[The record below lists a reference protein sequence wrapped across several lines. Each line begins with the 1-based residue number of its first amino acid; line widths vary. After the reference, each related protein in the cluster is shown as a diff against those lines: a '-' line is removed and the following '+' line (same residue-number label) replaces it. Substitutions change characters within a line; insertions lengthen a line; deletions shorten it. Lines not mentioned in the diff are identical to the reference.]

1 MCCKYGFWDFSRSSQ
16 NAARPVNRAFQQEH
30 KTSSL
35 FQIPYLQHI
44 HPKNPLI
51 SPLYADLTGLPPIRI
66 HVGDDEILLDDS
78 RRYFE
83 RALAAGVDAALDIWM
98 GMPHGF
104 VTNIIDFNAAAQA
117 HQETGAFLERVL
129 SESPHSLRKEIRRR
143 AYEIYLGRGREPG
156 HEIDDWLQAERELT
170 TDRSKAANK

>member
-1 MCCKYGFWDFSRSSQ
+1 SQ
-16 NAARPVNRAFQQEH
+16 AAALIR
-30 KTSSL
+30 
-35 FQIPYLQHI
+35 PYLNATD
-44 HPKNPLI
+44 PKYPLI

-78 RRYFE
+78 RRYAE
-83 RALAAGVDAALDIWM
+83 RALTTGVDAGLDIWM

-104 VTNIIDFNAAAQA
+104 VTNVSGFTAAAHA
-117 HQETGAFLERVL
+117 FQETGGFLKRML
-129 SESPHSLRKEIRRR
+129 SDCPYSWREEIGRR